1 MGDDRTRDLHGK
13 GDAARLLLAAARE
26 RFSVAATDLLL
37 PETARLTEWQRVTA
51 AALLSRLI
59 RTIEDGLRADLAE
72 RLARHEALHAAFSS
86 AHVPI
91 AQPLLERAQV
101 LRDPE
106 LSTVLV
112 RRVEEHRFWKGQR
125 DRSDSP
131 DRLLRQLI
139 TDADAA
145 VSAEAMAVL
154 IARSRRFDR
163 FGEPVFARTDLAADL
178 QHKLVWMVAAA
189 LRQYMVQ
196 HHAVPSREAD
206 AVIAEAAQ
214 RQLAGYDEGTSLE
227 AAATRLALRLDELG
241 RLDDPLLEQMLDEGL
256 LPIFVAAIG
265 ARVAL
270 NYESAW
276 EVLSDPRGLGPA
288 ILLRA
293 AGCGRNHAA
302 AIFLILNSRGRM
314 FSGQEGDASEHQLG
328 IFEGTDEALARDI
341 LRLWQV
347 DPGYRAAIAR
357 LSTRVRS
364 IGDAA

>member
-1 MGDDRTRDLHGK
+1 MTDDRTGDARGR

-37 PETARLTEWQRVTA
+37 PETTRLTEWQRLTA

-59 RTIEDGLRADLAE
+59 RTIEDALRSDLLD
-72 RLARHEALHAAFSS
+72 RLARYDALHAAFSS

-112 RRVEEHRFWKGQR
+112 RRVEEHRFWKGQHYLTEA
-125 DRSDSP
+125 P
-131 DRLLRQLI
+131 DRLLVELI
-139 TDADAA
+139 TDADAEL
-145 VSAEAMAVL
+145 SAEAMAVL
-154 IARSRRFDR
+154 VARSRRFDR
-163 FGEPVFARTDLAADL
+163 FGEPVLARTDLPAEL

-189 LRQYMVQ
+189 LRQYMVL

-206 AVIAEAAQ
+206 AVIADAAQ
-214 RQLAGYDEGTSLE
+214 QQLAGYDEGSSLE
-227 AAATRLALRLDELG
+227 AASMRLVRRMAELG
-241 RLDDPLLEQMLDEGL
+241 RLEDPVLVRMLEEGL
-256 LPIFVAAIG
+256 LPMFIAAIG

-270 NYESAW
+270 NYESSW

-293 AGCGRNHAA
+293 ASFGRNHAA

-328 IFEGTDEALARDI
+328 IFDGTDESLARDI

-357 LSTRVRS
+357 LSTRARS
-364 IGDAA
+364 MGEAA